1 MDNYR
6 KERIGPHRQ
15 QEHFFPVCQCLPLT
29 SDMVDITARLYAEVF
44 TADEPTTRWHGVV
57 LEEFLPFARR
67 YVQYCAT
74 SGLSFIARDNTSG
87 KTIGFIF
94 CTDLTTNLEALGP
107 EMSAFLSHFDATIQ
121 LIETLEA
128 QYLNIGIVE
137 PGQILHVYQLGVCR
151 KARGKSVSAVL
162 IQRVLDFARER
173 GYRTIVADCTGP
185 VSRHSFENCGFENAG
200 SLTYADFLFRG
211 IAFFDEL
218 EGEISLMVR
227 NI

>member
-1 MDNYR
+1 MDNHR
-6 KERIGPHRQ
+6 EECIGPQRQ
-15 QEHFFPVCQCLPLT
+15 RQHFFPAGQCLLLT
-29 SDMVDITARLYAEVF
+29 SDMVDITARLYAEIF
-44 TADEPTTRWHGVV
+44 TSDEPTTRWHGVV
-57 LEEFLPFARR
+57 LEEFLPFAWR

-74 SGLSFIARDNTSG
+74 SGMSFIARDNTSEEV
-87 KTIGFIF
+87 IGFIF

-121 LIETLEA
+121 LIEALEA
-128 QYLNIGIVE
+128 QYLNIGIVK

-151 KARGKSVSAVL
+151 NARGKSVSAVL
-162 IQRVLDFARER
+162 IHRVLDFTRER
-173 GYRTIVADCTGP
+173 GYHTIVADCTGP

-200 SLTYADFLFRG
+200 SLTYSDFLFRG
-211 IAFFDEL
+211 TAFFDGL